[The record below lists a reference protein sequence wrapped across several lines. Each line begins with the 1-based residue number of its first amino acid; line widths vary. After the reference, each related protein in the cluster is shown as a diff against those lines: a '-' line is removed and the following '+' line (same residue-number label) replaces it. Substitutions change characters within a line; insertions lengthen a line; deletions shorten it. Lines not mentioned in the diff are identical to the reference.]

1 MAAALVMLLVH
12 AAMAVVLLWTE
23 GERHDRK
30 RLSPLEVTLVTPR
43 PAEPPKTPPPPP
55 RPRPVVRPVETP
67 KPEVAP
73 PPIAPPEP
81 QEAAVAS
88 ESPMIP
94 VEAAPVES
102 PPTVIEPPRFDFAYL
117 NNPKPA
123 YPSIAKRL
131 KFEGLV
137 VVSVFVNAK
146 GLPERVKLEKSSG
159 VPVLDEAALEA
170 VRHWTFVPARRG
182 DVLIADWVDV
192 PVNFRLRSTDGKG

>member
-1 MAAALVMLLVH
+1 MAAAAFVMLLVH
-12 AAMAVVLLWTE
+12 AAMVVVLLWTDS
-23 GERHDRK
+23 ERHDRK
-30 RLSPLEVTLVTPR
+30 PLRPLEVTLLAPR
-43 PAEPPKTPPPPP
+43 PAEPPKAPPPPP
-55 RPRPVVRPVETP
+55 RPKPVVRTVETP

-88 ESPMIP
+88 ESPAIP
-94 VEAAPVES
+94 VEAAP
-102 PPTVIEPPRFDFAYL
+102 PPPVIEPPRFDFAYL

-123 YPSIAKRL
+123 YPPIAKRL
-131 KFEGLV
+131 KLQGVV

-182 DVLIADWVDV
+182 DVLIADWVNV
-192 PVNFRLRSTDGKG
+192 PLNFRLQSTDGKG